1 MTSPVQMIG
10 STRQE
15 VRDVVR
21 DGKPARAVIA
31 SRSYPTDI
39 ADLWDALT
47 TAERI
52 SRWLAPVSGDLRLGG
67 RYQIQGNAGG
77 EILACEPP
85 RRLEVSWTGPG
96 PDTWVTVTLTPEA
109 AGARLTLEH
118 VAPVGD
124 DDSFWVQYGPGA
136 VGVGW
141 DLSFLG
147 LALHVADP
155 TAPRQDPE
163 AWVARP
169 ENKAIIRASSE
180 AWRDASIA
188 FGTELQ
194 AAREAGERTT
204 AFYTGG

>member
-1 MTSPVQMIG
+1 MSSPIQMIG
-10 STRQE
+10 STRQQ
-15 VRDVVR
+15 VRTVER

-52 SRWLAPVSGDLRLGG
+52 SRWLAPVSGDLRRGG
-67 RYQIQGNAGG
+67 RYQVEGNAGG

-96 PDTWVTVTLTPEA
+96 PDTWVTVTLAPE
-109 AGARLTLEH
+109 GQGTRLTLEH

-124 DDSFWVQYGPGA
+124 DDSFWAQFGPGA

-163 AWVARP
+163 AWGARP

-188 FGTELQ
+188 FGTEPQ
-194 AAREAGERTT
+194 AAREAGDRTT